1 MNIALFGATGQTGKE
16 FLEVALNAGHNVKA
30 LVRTPS
36 KLDQDPSNSN
46 LTIIQGDVLE
56 YNDVDETVSG
66 TDIVVSLFGHVKGSP
81 DWLQT
86 EGTKHIVDA
95 MKTYHVDRIISLSGG
110 GLPYPE
116 KDQPGFADKMIRFIM
131 KMAAGQ
137 ILEDA
142 KQHAEVL
149 KQSGLD
155 WTIVRAPRLTNGE
168 RKGEY
173 REGWVGVNASTSISR
188 KDLADFIL
196 KEVHEHDYPQ
206 QMPFVSY

>member
-1 MNIALFGATGQTGKE
+1 MKIALFGATGQTGKE
-16 FLEVALNAGHNVKA
+16 FLEIALEAGHNVKA

-36 KLDQDPSNSN
+36 KLETTDESLQV
-46 LTIIQGDVLE
+46 IQGDVLV
-56 YNDVDETVSG
+56 YDDVEKTVSG

-86 EGTKHIVDA
+86 EGTKNIVKA
-95 MKTYHVDRIISLSGG
+95 MKSHDVERILSLSGG

-116 KDQPGFADKMIRFIM
+116 KDEPGIADKLIRFLM
-131 KMAAGQ
+131 KIFAGQ
-137 ILEDA
+137 ILKDA
-142 KQHAEVL
+142 KKHAEVL
-149 KQSGLD
+149 RESNLD

-196 KEVHEHDYPQ
+196 KEVEEHDYSY
-206 QMPFVSY
+206 QMPFISY

>member
-16 FLEVALNAGHNVKA
+16 FLKIALAAGHNIKA

-36 KLDQDPSNSN
+36 KLDISDGSLQVIEGN
-46 LTIIQGDVLE
+46 VLE
-56 YNDVDETVSG
+56 YEDVAKTVSD
-66 TDIVVSLFGHVKGSP
+66 TNIVVSLFGHVKGSP

-86 EGTKHIVDA
+86 DGTRNIIKA
-95 MKTYHVDRIISLSGG
+95 MNTYGVDRILSLSGG

-116 KDQPGFADKMIRFIM
+116 KDQPGVADKMIRFIM
-131 KMAAGQ
+131 KVVAGQ
-137 ILEDA
+137 ILDDA
-142 KQHAEVL
+142 KKHAEVL
-149 KQSGLD
+149 RESGLD
-155 WTIVRAPRLTNGE
+155 WTIIRAPRLTNGE
-168 RKGEY
+168 RRGDY

-196 KEVHEHDYPQ
+196 KEVQERHYSE